1 MTFTFNEKLFRT
13 IDTRVYCNTKK
24 INYYD
29 LTCLNIKGINVL
41 LNNALVE
48 YLKLL
53 VKQNNRPSRPLK
65 IYVHQLLQTIT
76 IMIWTWHSLP
86 VTTFCNNMKVEQD
99 YV

>member
-1 MTFTFNEKLFRT
+1 MS
-13 IDTRVYCNTKK
+13 VYCNTK
-24 INYYD
+24 NLFYYASD

-65 IYVHQLLQTIT
+65 IYVHQFKTIT